1 MYRVHYER
9 YNMDR
14 SNRPG
19 FWESLTKDFNDIIKA
34 KVFIRNIEEL
44 VIVKNIYMIKARS
57 YDSRT

>member
-1 MYRVHYER
+1 
-9 YNMDR
+9 MDR

-44 VIVKNIYMIKARS
+44 VIVKNIYMVKARG